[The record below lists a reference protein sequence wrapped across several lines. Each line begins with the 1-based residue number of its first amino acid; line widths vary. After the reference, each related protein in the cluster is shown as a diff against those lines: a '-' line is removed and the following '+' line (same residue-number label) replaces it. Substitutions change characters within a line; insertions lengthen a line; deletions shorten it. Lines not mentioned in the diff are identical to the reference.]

1 MDKKLNGII
10 ADMVKTAKTH
20 DEKMARLVVKAL
32 ELTTQSELVKLLG
45 KKGFKTSQTQISRW
59 NSIGKALATNPEL
72 DAEKVAKD
80 LRQNKAKVS
89 DVAKGQTRKAQGKT
103 NQTSKFDS
111 VKKSLKSA
119 IKDSKTLTE
128 SEKAKLRDLTLEL
141 VSVLGVIPS
150 ADTLLTEFDAIMAEL
165 GQAHRKDP
173 TREIGWGFFIAFYS
187 NQNNCGMWADESG
200 ICGQVLM
207 YVNKCQLDITLKV
220 WHDCIMTRTYL
231 VRCLF

>member
-10 ADMVKTAKTH
+10 AEMVKTAKSH

-32 ELTTQSELVKLLG
+32 ELCTQTELVKALNA
-45 KKGFKTSQTQISRW
+45 KGFKTSQTQISRW

-89 DVAKGQTRKAQGKT
+89 EVAKGQTRKAQGKT
-103 NQTSKFDS
+103 NQTSKFDT

-119 IKDSKTLTE
+119 IKDAKTLTE

-150 ADTLLTEFDAIMAEL
+150 ADTLLTEFDAIMAEI
-165 GQAHRKDP
+165 GQAHTKDP
-173 TREIGWGFFIAFYS
+173 TRVIGWGFFIA
-187 NQNNCGMWADESG
+187 
-200 ICGQVLM
+200 L
-207 YVNKCQLDITLKV
+207 
-220 WHDCIMTRTYL
+220 
-231 VRCLF
+231 LF

>member
-10 ADMVKTAKTH
+10 AEMVKTAKSH

-32 ELTTQSELVKLLG
+32 ELCTQTELVKALNA
-45 KKGFKTSQTQISRW
+45 KGFKTSQTQISRW

-89 DVAKGQTRKAQGKT
+89 EVAKGQTRKAQGKT
-103 NQTSKFDS
+103 NQTSKFDT

-119 IKDSKTLTE
+119 IKDAKTLTE

-150 ADTLLTEFDAIMAEL
+150 ADTLLTEFDAIMAE
-165 GQAHRKDP
+165 
-173 TREIGWGFFIAFYS
+173 IG
-187 NQNNCGMWADESG
+187 
-200 ICGQVLM
+200 
-207 YVNKCQLDITLKV
+207 
-220 WHDCIMTRTYL
+220 
-231 VRCLF
+231 